1 MRPIARM
8 INDKRGSMTQ
18 ALPLL
23 TPRLLL
29 RKLTP
34 ADLPQLARYRSLPEV
49 ARFQSWD
56 HYTEHDAQTLYAQQC
71 SLAFNSE
78 GTWYQLAVERLDV
91 GRLSAISA
99 FISLMREDRLNWV

>member
-78 GTWYQLAVERLDV
+78 GPGINWPLSGWTW
-91 GRLSAISA
+91 GRLSAISV
-99 FISLMREDRLNWV
+99 FISLMRKTG

>member
-78 GTWYQLAVERLDV
+78 GTWYQLAVERLEV
-91 GRLSAISA
+91 GR
-99 FISLMREDRLNWV
+99 